1 MKRIGII
8 VLFWYNVRK
17 DYTKGVNRVKNKRL
31 VLFGFGTVAQAV
43 YKLLTTEK
51 SRILKAINQSRTK
64 IDYDVVSIVVRDV
77 AKYQAEFSD
86 ISHLFTTEWPSE
98 ADYDVAIE
106 LVSSAAGG
114 DIMTQALKSGK
125 DVVSANK
132 LALYQ
137 SAGQLEALA
146 VEHGRI
152 LRYEGAVAGAIPILQ
167 IMSPLASGEI
177 QMIRGILNG
186 STNYILTRL
195 FEAEKL
201 SVDEAITEASEKGY
215 LEADPTLDV
224 GGFDALYKLGI
235 LIYLTTGHYP
245 TEAAIERVGI
255 DMLSDEAIAE
265 AKNANK
271 TYKLVAEADFKT
283 GKYRVTPQLLESTD
297 PLYGIDGS
305 LNAVTLT
312 HQYAGE
318 LTLQGPGA
326 GGLETAS
333 AVIGDLIYIMRE
345 GA

>member
-1 MKRIGII
+1 MKKI
-8 VLFWYNVRK
+8 
-17 DYTKGVNRVKNKRL
+17 RL
-31 VLFGFGTVAQAV
+31 VLFGFGTVGQAV
-43 YKLLTTEK
+43 YELLTTER
-51 SRILKAINQSRTK
+51 SRVLGVVNQSADQLQDK
-64 IDYDVVSIVVRDV
+64 VDYDIVSIVVRDV
-77 AKYQAEFSD
+77 EKYQAEFSH

-98 ADYDVAIE
+98 ADYDLAIE

-114 DIMTQALKSGK
+114 DIIAQALESGK

-146 VEHGRI
+146 NEHGRI

-167 IMSPLASGEI
+167 IISPLGSGEI
-177 QMIRGILNG
+177 QLMRGILNG

-195 FEAEKL
+195 FEDSEL
-201 SVDEAITEASEKGY
+201 SVEDAIAEASKKGY

-235 LIYLTTGHYP
+235 LIYMATGQYP
-245 TEAAIERVGI
+245 AESDIERIGI
-255 DMLSDEAIAE
+255 DTLTDEAIAE
-265 AKNANK
+265 AKSANK

-283 GKYRVTPQLLESTD
+283 GRYRVTPQLLASTD
-297 PLYGIDGS
+297 PLYGVDGS

-333 AVIGDLIYIMRE
+333 AVISDLIYIMRE